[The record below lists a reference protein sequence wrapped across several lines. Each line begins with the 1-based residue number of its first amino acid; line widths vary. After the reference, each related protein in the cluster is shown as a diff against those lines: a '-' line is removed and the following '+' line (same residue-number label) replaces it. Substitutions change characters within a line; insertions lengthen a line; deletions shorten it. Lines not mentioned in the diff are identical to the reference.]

1 MTLCQGTS
9 ICTEGWHWAIIS
21 FLRSHTEESILSTC
35 HPEKPIAQPCRCEG
49 RDREELMSRQSKKK
63 DQKLNWVDK
72 SGWGT
77 SMDFLV
83 SDSPLPLMVRIT
95 ITLSLFSSLCNKDF
109 ICPALLREQVWQR
122 HSMDWRAKTGH
133 TGENRVKVELFQYL
147 SLSKAQDGAWHKC
160 IHGINICWR
169 NE

>member
-1 MTLCQGTS
+1 
-9 ICTEGWHWAIIS
+9 
-21 FLRSHTEESILSTC
+21 
-35 HPEKPIAQPCRCEG
+35 
-49 RDREELMSRQSKKK
+49 MSRQSKKK

-109 ICPALLREQVWQR
+109 ICPALLREQV
-122 HSMDWRAKTGH
+122 
-133 TGENRVKVELFQYL
+133 
-147 SLSKAQDGAWHKC
+147 
-160 IHGINICWR
+160 
-169 NE
+169 